1 MKRISRRDQSQ
12 RLLINMQ
19 QRKEPKICVLEA
31 TVTRGNGGLHEK
43 NQPKN
48 FFRLR
53 PDFEMNAEIS
63 LVGSVLS
70 LVVIDS
76 AN

>member
-1 MKRISRRDQSQ
+1 M
-12 RLLINMQ
+12 
-19 QRKEPKICVLEA
+19 PEA
-31 TVTRGNGGLHEK
+31 AVTRGNGGLHEK